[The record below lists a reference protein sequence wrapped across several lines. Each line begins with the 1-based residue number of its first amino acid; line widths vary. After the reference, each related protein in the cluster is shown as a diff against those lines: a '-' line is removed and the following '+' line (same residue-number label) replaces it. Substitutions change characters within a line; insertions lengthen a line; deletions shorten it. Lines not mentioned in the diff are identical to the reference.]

1 MKTKTYNKTVV
12 LLDAHA
18 ILHRSYH
25 AMGGFATRDGKP
37 TGALYGFV
45 MMVLRIYED
54 IKPDYIAACFDLPK
68 PTFRHLSYEAY
79 KGGRQKT
86 DDELVDQIKE
96 SYKLCEDLNIPV
108 YTKEGYEADDLLGT
122 IAKQLKSNEEMRVV
136 IASGDMDTLQLVDDD
151 KVVVYTLKRGNDAAL
166 FNKEEVIKRYGFPP
180 ENIPDYKGLAGD
192 PSDNIIGI
200 KGIGDKTATE
210 LIKNF
215 GNVEGI
221 YKTLKKDRNLLLEKG
236 IKERIVGLLEEG
248 EEEAL
253 FSKTLATIICDAP
266 IKYSIPKENWR
277 ESINVEAYEAMCDRY
292 EFRSLRNRLKR
303 DIADEFKIDKEE
315 EVVDET
321 ILEEC
326 KVMTHLLYSENT
338 NPKTE
343 DIKAFAKVDSIN
355 EAHKVLSE
363 QIKKENLFD
372 LYNEMERPL
381 IPIIKQMGINGISL
395 DVNKLQKL
403 SKKLHEKVNV
413 LEKEI
418 YELCGEEFN
427 VASPKQLG
435 VILYDK
441 LNLGL
446 NATGKSVASPD
457 HPKGGLRIKIKKT
470 STGQK
475 STNAS
480 ELEKIKDE
488 HPVVEKIILY
498 RELTKLLST
507 YIDLLPQ
514 FVKDDGKIHA
524 HFVQTGA
531 GTGRFSC
538 EDPNLQN
545 LPTKGEFGKDVK
557 EAFVASK
564 GHKLLSLDYAQVDL
578 RAAAIL
584 SQDKNLIEIFEKG
597 IDVHTGTAMK
607 VFNVKDED
615 VTKEMRRHAKAINF
629 GILYGMGVTSLKD
642 SMKVERK
649 DAQEFYDK
657 YKSTFTR
664 LMEYLEE
671 VKAFAFSYGFTE
683 TLLKRR
689 RYVPLL
695 KSPLPFLRAQGER
708 IAINA
713 PIQGTSAD
721 IIKLAMVDTDKYIK
735 DNGLEKSVKLVLQIH
750 DEIIFEVEEK
760 VSEEVSQKFKEI
772 LEDVLKKRKLSDL
785 PLVASVSC
793 GDNLEVI

>member
-671 VKAFAFSYGFTE
+671 VKAFAFSHGFTE

-750 DEIIFEVEEK
+750 DEIIFEAEEK

>member
-68 PTFRHLSYEAY
+68 PTFRHISYEAY

-441 LNLGL
+441 LNLGR

-671 VKAFAFSYGFTE
+671 VKAFAFSHGFTE